1 MSKLDLSDV
10 FRHILVNAQDWE
22 LLGSTWPVEIDG
34 TVVPGY
40 FIDTLIVLCLRFLQH
55 STMRDSNPWCVELFC

>member
-1 MSKLDLSDV
+1 MSKLDLSDA
-10 FRHILVNAQDWE
+10 FRHILVTTQDWE

-40 FIDTLIVLCLRFLQH
+40 FIDTFLPFGPRSSPAH
-55 STMRDSNPWCVELFC
+55 FLKFIEGI